1 MNSTT
6 STALSVTAMIVML
19 MVFTR
24 HGCPKWT
31 AWKTQDI
38 IETARAEK
46 AADDIRNVARPTANK
61 TISVGSK
68 YSQDLLKE
76 LQFGETLEFT
86 PTASP
91 GVHMLALINESI
103 VIEWNTL
110 NPTNHWSGATMR
122 IKVDPH
128 HHSEGT
134 FATVN
139 YKILR

>member
-1 MNSTT
+1 MKTVLSTV
-6 STALSVTAMIVML
+6 ALLVML
-19 MVFTR
+19 MVFTQ

-46 AADDIRNVARPTANK
+46 AADDIKNVARPATNK
-61 TISVGSK
+61 TIIVGTK

-103 VIEWNTL
+103 EIEWSTL

-122 IKVDPH
+122 IKVDPQH
-128 HHSEGT
+128 HPTGT
-134 FATVN
+134 SATVD
-139 YKILR
+139 YKIIR